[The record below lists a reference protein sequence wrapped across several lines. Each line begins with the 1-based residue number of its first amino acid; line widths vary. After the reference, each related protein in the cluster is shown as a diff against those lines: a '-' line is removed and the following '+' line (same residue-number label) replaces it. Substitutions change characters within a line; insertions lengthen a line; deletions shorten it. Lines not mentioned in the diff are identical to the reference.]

1 MVAVRVIS
9 VSELTLKLATPV
21 VALFTFTDAI
31 GLAGRLKK
39 PLPVIFAVL
48 PFLMEFLFTELT
60 TGARLSTVTSAPD
73 EF

>member
-48 PFLMEFLFTELT
+48 PF
-60 TGARLSTVTSAPD
+60 
-73 EF
+73 